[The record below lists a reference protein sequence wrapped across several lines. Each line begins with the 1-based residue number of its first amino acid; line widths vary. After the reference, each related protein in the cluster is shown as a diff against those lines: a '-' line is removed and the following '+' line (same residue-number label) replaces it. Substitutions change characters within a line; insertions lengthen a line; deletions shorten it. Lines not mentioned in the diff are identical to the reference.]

1 MNAARPFAGT
11 RLPAFIAK
19 SVLALKPKKTQAEI
33 ATQAGFTNANVMSM
47 LKAGSIRLPLDR
59 VQPLA
64 NALEVD
70 PAYLMLLSLE
80 QMVGDTD
87 AKAIVEIL
95 SGAVT
100 RNEMGWIEALREA
113 SGLTNPSL
121 TKRGRTAIFG
131 IFGK

>member
-11 RLPAFIAK
+11 RLTTFLT
-19 SVLALKPKKTQAEI
+19 SRVLELRPKKTQAEI
-33 ATQAGFTNANVMSM
+33 ATQAGFTNANMMSM

-64 NALEVD
+64 IALAVY
-70 PAYLMLLSLE
+70 PAYLMLLALE
-80 QMVGDTD
+80 QMVGGTD

-100 RNEMGWIEALREA
+100 RNEMAWIEALREA
-113 SGLTNPSL
+113 SGLTDPPL

>member
-11 RLPAFIAK
+11 RLPSFVAK
-19 SVLALKPKKTQAEI
+19 SVLALKPRKTQAEI
-33 ATQAGFTNANVMSM
+33 ATQAGFTSANMISM

-64 NALEVD
+64 SALEVD
-70 PAYLMLLSLE
+70 PAYLMLLALE

-95 SGAVT
+95 GGAVT
-100 RNEMGWIEALREA
+100 RNEMGWIEAIRVA
-113 SGLTNPSL
+113 SEMVDPPL